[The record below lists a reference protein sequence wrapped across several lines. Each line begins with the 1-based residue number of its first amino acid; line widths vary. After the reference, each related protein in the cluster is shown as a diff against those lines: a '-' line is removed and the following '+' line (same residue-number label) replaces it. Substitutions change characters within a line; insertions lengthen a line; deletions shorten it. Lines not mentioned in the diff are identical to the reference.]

1 MDGAP
6 EGSGEMPS
14 AGLDPAKQLAVT
26 AAELQVTTWIF
37 MRQAATQFLSN
48 VMNLSIEL
56 SDQGNDL
63 ILHVQRSLWA
73 AEWRTDRLR

>member
-1 MDGAP
+1 
-6 EGSGEMPS
+6 
-14 AGLDPAKQLAVT
+14 
-26 AAELQVTTWIF
+26 

-48 VMNLSIEL
+48 VMSLSIEL
-56 SDQGNDL
+56 SHQSNDR